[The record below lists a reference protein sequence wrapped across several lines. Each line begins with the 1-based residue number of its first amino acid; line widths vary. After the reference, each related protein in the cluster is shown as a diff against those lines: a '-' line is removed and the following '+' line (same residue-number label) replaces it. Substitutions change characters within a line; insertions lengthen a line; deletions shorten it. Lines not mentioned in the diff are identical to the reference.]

1 MNEAIGDL
9 IGNLVQV
16 RSRGGQTEYTDQGV
30 LVSADDQWLR
40 LDKDGEALCFPL
52 YSVRLVKLI
61 EWLHQPEPKDVL
73 MRPVDGEKE

>member
-30 LVSADDQWLR
+30 LVSADDQ
-40 LDKDGEALCFPL
+40 
-52 YSVRLVKLI
+52 
-61 EWLHQPEPKDVL
+61 
-73 MRPVDGEKE
+73 